1 MPTDPVG
8 ETDRQAH
15 GGIDFARRL
24 TLALSASLY
33 RLAEH
38 RPVHGQARPDAP
50 RPLDAQPTRA
60 SSVLRDGLYVLQR
73 GDEISVRVFRLP
85 ELDDTVRIRP
95 DGKIS
100 VPLLDNLDAA
110 GATTKELADTLTKR
124 YAELFKE
131 PQVSV
136 IVRSFAN
143 LKVYVGGEVGQPG
156 AVPLVGDLTLVGA
169 VFQAGGFRTT
179 ARLDSVVLVRNDGQ
193 DRPIIQKLN
202 VKDIIGK
209 GTPDIALRPFDIV
222 YVPESRIRKVNRFV
236 DEYIRQLIPITATA
250 GFTYLMGDTAIIGVQ

>member
-1 MPTDPVG
+1 VASAFG
-8 ETDRQAH
+8 RKLEAGRALA
-15 GGIDFARRL
+15 FA
-24 TLALSASLY
+24 ASLAIGWTA
-33 RLAEH
+33 L
-38 RPVHGQARPDAP
+38 VHGQARPDTP
-50 RPLDAQPTRA
+50 RPVETQPA
-60 SSVLRDGLYVLQR
+60 AGSSVLRDGLYVLQR
-73 GDEISVRVFRLP
+73 GDEISIRVFRLA

-100 VPLLDNLDAA
+100 VPLLENIDAA
-110 GATTKELADTLTKR
+110 GATTKELADALTKR

-156 AVPLVGDLTLVGA
+156 AIPIVGDLTLVGA
-169 VFQAGGFRTT
+169 VFHAGGFKTS

-193 DRPIIQKLN
+193 DRPLIQTLN
-202 VKDIIGK
+202 VKEIIGK
-209 GTPDIALRPFDIV
+209 GKADIALRPFDIV
-222 YVPESRIRKVNRFV
+222 FVPESRIRKVNRFV

-250 GFTYLMGDTAIIGVQ
+250 GFSYLMGGTAIIGVQ